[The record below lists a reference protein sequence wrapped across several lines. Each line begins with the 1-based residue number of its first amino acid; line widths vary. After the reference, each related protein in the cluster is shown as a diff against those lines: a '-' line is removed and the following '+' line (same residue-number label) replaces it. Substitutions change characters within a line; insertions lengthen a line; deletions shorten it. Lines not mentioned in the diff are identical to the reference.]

1 MNWTTR
7 SLQFRFLVGSAAGL
21 LLISFVYAAFALT
34 IQREVQSRFASGW
47 LEREL
52 DFYMADVEDSKGEY
66 HFHHLRN
73 KLRWGIYTLLAF
85 NDKGQLL
92 WNAGDLPEFADHL
105 DPGWVTSPGLHRI
118 VSDELIP
125 GSRDAE
131 GAVLLPG
138 TQQFSQYSYFVQVKH
153 YSGNGST
160 QVPVYMVVIDT
171 MPREHAEKAYFWVV
185 MRNVTLIN
193 LLILLPLIW
202 YVARWSL
209 LPIARLARAVRQ
221 LENGEGQRLDFV
233 PPVELSRLVNNL
245 NLLLLQQRKQM
256 ERYRNTLG
264 DLAHSIKTPLA
275 VLQSSLQTL
284 RSQPEEIHDQAPLLQ
299 EQISRIDQQIG
310 YYLHRATLKR
320 DMGLG
325 QQQLDVSDMATPLCN
340 ALRKV
345 YDRKGVVLNLLC
357 PPGLMF
363 HGEKTDFQ
371 EMVGNVIENACKYC
385 LEYVDVICY
394 EQHGCLVIEV
404 CDDGPGV
411 PESRRQQILQR
422 GARADTLKPG
432 QGIGLAVVVD
442 IIESYDGEMIID
454 QSALLGGAR
463 FLLRFPYTRRRG

>member
-1 MNWTTR
+1 MTLTTR

-34 IQREVQSRFASGW
+34 IQREVQTRFASVW

-52 DFYMADVEDSKGEY
+52 DFYMADIEDSKGEY

-85 NDKGQLL
+85 NDKGQLI

-105 DPGWVTSPGLHRI
+105 DPSWLTSPGLHRI
-118 VSDELIP
+118 VSDTLIP

-138 TQQFSQYSYFVQVKH
+138 AQQFSQYSYFVQVKH
-153 YSGNGST
+153 YAGNGST
-160 QVPVYMVVIDT
+160 QAPVYMVVIDT
-171 MPREHAEKAYFWVV
+171 MPREHAEKAYFWLV

-284 RSQPEEIHDQAPLLQ
+284 RSQPEVIHEQAP
-299 EQISRIDQQIG
+299 
-310 YYLHRATLKR
+310 
-320 DMGLG
+320 
-325 QQQLDVSDMATPLCN
+325 
-340 ALRKV
+340 
-345 YDRKGVVLNLLC
+345 
-357 PPGLMF
+357 
-363 HGEKTDFQ
+363 
-371 EMVGNVIENACKYC
+371 
-385 LEYVDVICY
+385 
-394 EQHGCLVIEV
+394 
-404 CDDGPGV
+404 
-411 PESRRQQILQR
+411 
-422 GARADTLKPG
+422 
-432 QGIGLAVVVD
+432 
-442 IIESYDGEMIID
+442 
-454 QSALLGGAR
+454 
-463 FLLRFPYTRRRG
+463 